1 MSVTP
6 TAENRLQGTASSTI
20 RYADWGVS
28 IPQVPSVA
36 GVGDQVALHLDFVAI
51 DS

>member
-1 MSVTP
+1 MVVRATS
-6 TAENRLQGTASSTI
+6 EKRLEGTASSMI

-28 IPQVPSVA
+28 IPQVPCVA
-36 GVGDQVALHLDFVAI
+36 GVADQVALHLDFVAI